1 MRSVAELRGSILY
14 IDGVMWTDDNNTPL
28 IDLDPT
34 EAAEVIAALADDP
47 RAPTGVRIMSR
58 TRKARQANKS

>member
-14 IDGVMWTDDNNTPL
+14 IDGVLWTDDNNTPL

-34 EAAEVIAALADDP
+34 EAAEIISALSDDP

-58 TRKARQANKS
+58 PRRSRHTKG